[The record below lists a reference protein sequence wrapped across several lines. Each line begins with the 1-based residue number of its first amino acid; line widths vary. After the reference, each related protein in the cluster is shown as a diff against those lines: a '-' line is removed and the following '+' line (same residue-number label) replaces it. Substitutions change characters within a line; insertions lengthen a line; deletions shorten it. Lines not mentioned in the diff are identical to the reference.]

1 MARPG
6 SLYWPTPCPGDREP
20 GLIIGWASGC
30 DDAFVVAG
38 IVPAGEEYAVL
49 SNVRRLCDAAG
60 FRTLHTECGTV
71 PCILGFW
78 EPNAA
83 SASKAFDPV
92 AGARLCAVHTGAV
105 CAHPLLTVSSMP
117 VVCEGAREQPL
128 DAACLTTAQAQWTPH
143 PHLAAVTLP
152 KRKSAGRVDCLS
164 GHADC
169 AAGCT
174 AEVSRGGG
182 KPVKSSGTGKAAP
195 PIGAEAAA
203 SGAGVAGGA
212 MRPFVLAAHYP
223 EFLTVETAGGG
234 RVEAFLPAPAGRPW
248 YVTMYRPPDPLKL
261 ELLSVQP
268 CRVPGMHA
276 LGSTAVARLAEE
288 GGSGG
293 TGFQALLHQMNA
305 ASFVHR
311 YVTGEIEIPRSAL
324 GVRPS
329 PLPSPTSSASSSAA
343 ASASS
348 SSSSTG
354 AAGSGAPGR
363 GGSRKRGSSA
373 GSADAVG
380 FRSGVSS
387 PSGNS
392 ISSVNSSTSISS
404 SGSATSSSASILEG
418 AGVSSALAASV
429 AVCRERAPLW
439 RRAVRTAAVPVLA
452 IFLAL
457 RMAAALCLRVLLL
470 RAPRS
475 LPLIGGASLYDA
487 SALARQLH
495 LRALDYCEW
504 PRALVT
510 LRRMQ
515 WEIVTGRRWHSAD
528 ALFAQTAAWHDTLWR
543 FVADVLIGLAACL
556 LLTRVPA
563 LVMAVL
569 RAIHTF
575 GQILHIDVLRAWID
589 WLMGL
594 PAGLKLNHF
603 AGRKIGGGV
612 LSFITWW
619 EYITTYLTPWEPVI
633 VMAVGLVGLGG
644 GSFLLAVTAD
654 VLELATVHLYTLYA
668 QFAWLHSRQVRLLR
682 SLWKLFRG
690 KKQNVLRARV
700 DSSDF
705 DMAQLL
711 LGTLLF
717 TVLFFLFPTT
727 SVYYAFFLSVY
738 MGIQAVRGVIWWL
751 TSVLNNIPPYAL
763 YCALRAPQRLP
774 AGIYLSLLGSDVGGS
789 DAAEAAAGAA
799 GAGGIAPAAVTDGV
813 SKRQSRRGAAR
824 VRIVSTLQKLRSSV
838 PGQLELVD
846 SDLEDDGDCGSDDG
860 ASSAALASNL
870 QRRGPTLWFQLHTSC
885 SGAGVALAPL
895 GEVAGVVVKRF
906 SFGTL
911 LSIVLFGEPG
921 LAALSTYDDA
931 ALGAP
936 ATGRGASNA
945 VAATGLN
952 FGIVNA
958 AANAPV
964 EAPAAG
970 AARNAAAS
978 REGQPRAY
986 RLRHKEAAT
995 VNGSWQQ
1002 YWAQL
1007 SFLADAVIFGTDF
1020 SPAHTAFPA

>member
-1 MARPG
+1 
-6 SLYWPTPCPGDREP
+6 
-20 GLIIGWASGC
+20 
-30 DDAFVVAG
+30 
-38 IVPAGEEYAVL
+38 
-49 SNVRRLCDAAG
+49 
-60 FRTLHTECGTV
+60 
-71 PCILGFW
+71 
-78 EPNAA
+78 
-83 SASKAFDPV
+83 
-92 AGARLCAVHTGAV
+92 
-105 CAHPLLTVSSMP
+105 
-117 VVCEGAREQPL
+117 
-128 DAACLTTAQAQWTPH
+128 
-143 PHLAAVTLP
+143 
-152 KRKSAGRVDCLS
+152 
-164 GHADC
+164 
-169 AAGCT
+169 
-174 AEVSRGGG
+174 
-182 KPVKSSGTGKAAP
+182 
-195 PIGAEAAA
+195 
-203 SGAGVAGGA
+203 
-212 MRPFVLAAHYP
+212 MRPFVVAAHYP

-276 LGSTAVARLAEE
+276 LGSTAVARLSEE

-293 TGFQALLHQMNA
+293 TGLGFQALLHQMNA

-329 PLPSPTSSASSSAA
+329 PLPSPTSS
-343 ASASS
+343 SS
-348 SSSSTG
+348 SSSSAISATAASDATAAATAASAATTG
-354 AAGSGAPGR
+354 AAGR
-363 GGSRKRGSSA
+363 GRKRGSSA
-373 GSADAVG
+373 GTADAPG
-380 FRSGVSS
+380 FRGGITAPGSA
-387 PSGNS
+387 
-392 ISSVNSSTSISS
+392 SS
-404 SGSATSSSASILEG
+404 SGSGSAASGSSGSSSSSSLSSTSSSASNASILEG
-418 AGVSSALAASV
+418 AGVTPALAASV

-439 RRAVRTAAVPVLA
+439 RRAVRTCAAPVLA
-452 IFLAL
+452 LFLVL
-457 RMAAALCLRVLLL
+457 RMAAALCLRLLLL
-470 RAPRS
+470 RVPRS

-543 FVADVLIGLAACL
+543 FVADVLIGLGACL

-654 VLELATVHLYTLYA
+654 VLELATVHLYGLYA

-682 SLWKLFRG
+682 SLWTLFRG
-690 KKQNVLRARV
+690 KKQNVLRSRV
-700 DSSDF
+700 DSNDF

-738 MGIQAVRGVIWWL
+738 MGIQIVRGVIWWL
-751 TSVLNNIPPYAL
+751 TSILNNIPPYAL

-774 AGIYLSLLGSDVGGS
+774 AGIYLSLLGSDLGGGNGS
-789 DAAEAAAGAA
+789 GASGVSAGIGAGSQAAAAGGAGASSSALQDGRAAAGADGHAAKAQRPA
-799 GAGGIAPAAVTDGV
+799 G
-813 SKRQSRRGAAR
+813 GAAR
-824 VRIVSTLQKLRSSV
+824 VRIVSTLQKLRAAV

-846 SDLEDDGDCGSDDG
+846 SDLEDDGDDDSATSAPAG
-860 ASSAALASNL
+860 GLSADAALLSPL
-870 QRRGPTLWFQLHTSC
+870 RHRGPTLWFQLHTSC

-936 ATGRGASNA
+936 AAGRGASNA

-964 EAPAAG
+964 EAPTAG
-970 AARNAAAS
+970 AGRGAAAS

-986 RLRHKEAAT
+986 RLRHKEAAA

-1020 SPAHTAFPA
+1020 SPAHAATHA